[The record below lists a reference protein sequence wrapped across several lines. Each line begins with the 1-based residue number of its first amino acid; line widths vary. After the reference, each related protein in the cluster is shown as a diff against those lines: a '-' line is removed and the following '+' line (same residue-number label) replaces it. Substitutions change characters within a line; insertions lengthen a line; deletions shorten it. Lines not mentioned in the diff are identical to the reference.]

1 MQTVHLSLGSNLGER
16 ESNIARAI
24 AEMNPHGVRVRRSS
38 VLYETEPVDFLDQ
51 PWFLNCALEAE
62 TSLSPEQ
69 LMDAM
74 LQIERD
80 LGRER
85 LIPRG
90 PRLIDIDILFY
101 GSCVVHRPGLEIPH
115 PRLVARRFVLAPMN
129 EIAPEFR
136 DPVSNKTMA
145 ELLALTGDRSEVRP
159 WK

>member
-1 MQTVHLSLGSNLGER
+1 METVYLSLGSNLGER

-24 AEMNPHGVRVRRSS
+24 AELNPHGVRVLSSS
-38 VLYETEPVDFLDQ
+38 VLYETEPVDFRDQ
-51 PWFLNCALEAE
+51 PWFLNCAVKGE
-62 TSLSPEQ
+62 TLLSPEQ
-69 LMDAM
+69 LMDAI

-85 LIPRG
+85 VIRRG

-101 GSCVVHRPGLEIPH
+101 GSCVVRRPGLAIPH
-115 PRLVARRFVLAPMN
+115 PRIASRKFVLVPMN
-129 EIAPEFR
+129 EIAPEFH
-136 DPVSNKTMA
+136 DPLSNKTMA